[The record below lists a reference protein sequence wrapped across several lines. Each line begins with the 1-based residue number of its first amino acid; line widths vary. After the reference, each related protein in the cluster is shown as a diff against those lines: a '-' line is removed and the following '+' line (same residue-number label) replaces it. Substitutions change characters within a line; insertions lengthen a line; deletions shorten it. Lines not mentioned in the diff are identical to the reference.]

1 MARSRYDIA
10 NSAIRIFLQDVGK
23 FYDQARGF
31 SPFVPKVAQADEL
44 LSFFGGECCYCG
56 ASMTRQS
63 VSLDHLIPMNKAA
76 LGLHAWGNV
85 VPCCQACNNEKQQ
98 TGWAAFLARK
108 ASGSVLAARHNRI
121 VAFVAEKKYDPNLDL
136 HEYADNLY
144 EDVGAV
150 AMTLIQLRYQQAEAR
165 IRQLLEPN
173 QSLQPTS
180 VAQVK
185 SSDV

>member
-31 SPFVPKVAQADEL
+31 EPFGPKAAQEMEL
-44 LSFFGGECCYCG
+44 LEFFGNECCYCG
-56 ASMTRQS
+56 ASISRKTI
-63 VSLDHLIPMNKAA
+63 SLDHLIPMNKAA

-98 TGWAAFLARK
+98 KGWKEFLASK
-108 ASGSVLAARHNRI
+108 ADSSIAQSRLNKI
-121 VAFVAEKKYDPNLDL
+121 ESFVALKQYDPNLNL

-150 AMTLIQLRYQQAEAR
+150 AMTLIELRYKQAEAG
-165 IRQLLEPN
+165 ISQLLRPSPPLN
-173 QSLQPTS
+173 SGP
-180 VAQVK
+180 A
-185 SSDV
+185 